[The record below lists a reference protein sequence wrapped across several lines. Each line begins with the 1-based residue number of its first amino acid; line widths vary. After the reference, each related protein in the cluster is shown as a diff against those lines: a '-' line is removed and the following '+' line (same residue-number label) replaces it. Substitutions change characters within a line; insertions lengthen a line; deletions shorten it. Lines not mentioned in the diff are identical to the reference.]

1 MRRTGYRFAAFVAS
15 LAFSLVAGNTAELGK
30 IDVEFNSLQPSE
42 AGCRAVFVLHNG
54 LADALDK
61 LTLRVVTFDAQGHA
75 NLFLSLDVGV
85 LPANKTR
92 VLRFDL
98 GKGVACTD
106 ISRLVLDD
114 VTDCAGGTMNPSKC
128 LASINLTTRAGV
140 PFDF

>member
-1 MRRTGYRFAAFVAS
+1 MRSIGCRFASFVGS
-15 LAFSLVAGNTAELGK
+15 LALCVAAGHAAGAGK

-54 LADALDK
+54 LADGLDK
-61 LTLRVVTFDAQGHA
+61 LTLRVVAFDAQSHA
-75 NLFLSLDVGV
+75 SLFLSLEVGE

-98 GKGVACTD
+98 GKTVACTD
-106 ISRLVLDD
+106 VSRLVLDD
-114 VTDCAGGTMNPSKC
+114 VTDCGGGDMNPTKC
-128 LASINLTTRAGV
+128 LAAISLTTRAGL